1 MTTEFASDDRARSS
15 LGPTDS
21 ERVRVIREGVAS
33 YLPDIDPEETS
44 EWLESFDDMLSR
56 SGSARARYLM
66 LRLLERAGEQR
77 VAIPALTSTDYV
89 NTIPTEMEPW
99 FPGDEEVE
107 RRYRRWIRWN
117 AAIMVHRAQRP
128 GVGVGGHISTYASS
142 ASLYEVGFNHF
153 FRGKSHPGGG
163 DQVFIQGHASP
174 GIYARAF
181 LEGRLSADQLD
192 GFRQE
197 HSHPGGGLPSY
208 PHPRLMPH
216 FWEFPTVSMGLGPM
230 NAIFQARFNHYLHD
244 RGIKDTSDQH
254 VWAFLGDG
262 EMDEPESR
270 GQIQIAANEGLDNL
284 TFVVNCNLQRLDGP
298 VRGNGKIIQ
307 ELESFFR
314 GAGWNVIKVVW
325 GREWDALLHA
335 DKDGALV
342 NLMNT
347 TPDGDFQTYKA
358 NDGAYVKEHFF
369 GRDPRTKALVQNMSD
384 AEIWNLKRGGHD
396 YRKVYAAYR
405 AAMEHKGQPTV
416 ILAKTIKGYTLGSH
430 FQGRNATHQM
440 KKLALQDLKDF
451 RDSIRIPIT
460 DAELEADPYLPP
472 YYHPG
477 KESPEIRYLL
487 DRRRS
492 LGGFLPERR
501 TKSKALTLPPK
512 EIYAPLKGG
521 SGPQQVATTMAT
533 VRVFK
538 ELLRDAGIG
547 KRIVPIIPD
556 EARTFGMDSWFPT
569 LKIYNR
575 HGQLYTAVD
584 AQLMLAYKESET
596 GQILHEGINE
606 AGSTSSFTAVGT
618 SYSTHD
624 EPMIPVYIF
633 YSMFGFQRTGDG
645 FWAAADQMARGFVLG
660 ATAGRTTLTGEGLQH
675 ADGHSLLLASS
686 NPAVVAYDP
695 AFAYEL
701 AHIVESGLSR
711 MYGENSENVYFYIT
725 IYNEPYHQPAEPEN
739 LDVDGLLRGIYRF
752 RTAAEPRSN
761 TAQILASGVS
771 MPDALRA
778 ADLLAQRWDVAADVW
793 SVTSWNELRRDGVET
808 DKQILR
814 HPDRPAP
821 VPFVTE
827 VLGSTAGPVVAVS
840 DWMRS
845 VPEQIRPWVP
855 GSYVTLGTD
864 GFGFSDTR
872 PAARRFFNTD
882 AESVVVAV
890 LEALARDGAIDP
902 SVAVAAAREYRIDDV
917 MAAPEQTSDPGVA

>member
-1 MTTEFASDDRARSS
+1 MRHDRTGNSSAYHRPRSDDSS
-15 LGPTDS
+15 DCPS
-21 ERVRVIREGVAS
+21 ESDRVRVIREGVAS

-44 EWLESFDDMLSR
+44 EWLESFDDLLSR
-56 SGSARARYLM
+56 SGPARARYLM
-66 LRLLERAGEQR
+66 LRMLERAGEQR

-89 NTIPTEMEPW
+89 NTIPTELEPW

-142 ASLYEVGFNHF
+142 AALYEVGFNHF

-163 DQVFIQGHASP
+163 DQVFIQGHGSP

-208 PHPRLMPH
+208 PHPRLMPE

-270 GQIQIAANEGLDNL
+270 GQIQIAANEALDNL

-325 GREWDALLHA
+325 GREWDALLQA

-347 TPDGDFQTYKA
+347 TPDGDYQTYRA
-358 NDGAYVKEHFF
+358 NDGAYVREHFF
-369 GRDPRTKALVQNMSD
+369 GRDPRTKALVQNISD

-416 ILAKTIKGYTLGSH
+416 ILAKTIKGYTLGAH

-451 RDSIRIPIT
+451 RDAIRIPIS
-460 DAELEADPYLPP
+460 DAQLEENPYLPP

-477 KESPEIRYLL
+477 PESPEIRYLL
-487 DRRRS
+487 DRRTA
-492 LGGFLPERR
+492 LGGFVPARR
-501 TKSKALTLPPK
+501 NKSRALTLPPR
-512 EIYAPLKGG
+512 EVYEPLKGG
-521 SGPQQVATTMAT
+521 SGTRRWPPRWRPCGCSRNCCATSDIGSSDRADHSRRGPHLRHGLVVPDAEDLQPQRPAVYRRRRPIDVGVQ
-533 VRVFK
+533 
-538 ELLRDAGIG
+538 G
-547 KRIVPIIPD
+547 KRERADP
-556 EARTFGMDSWFPT
+556 ARGHQRGRFDG
-569 LKIYNR
+569 
-575 HGQLYTAVD
+575 A
-584 AQLMLAYKESET
+584 
-596 GQILHEGINE
+596 
-606 AGSTSSFTAVGT
+606 SFTAVGT

-633 YSMFGFQRTGDG
+633 YSMFGFQRTGDS

-675 ADGHSLLLASS
+675 ADGHSLLLAST

-701 AHIVESGLSR
+701 AYIVESGLAR
-711 MYGENSENVYFYIT
+711 MFGENPENVYFYIT
-725 IYNEPYHQPAEPEN
+725 IYNEPYPQPAEPEN
-739 LDVDGLLRGIYRF
+739 LDVEQLLRGMYRYRPATEK
-752 RTAAEPRSN
+752 RTN
-761 TAQILASGVS
+761 VAQILASGVS
-771 MPDALRA
+771 MPGSA
-778 ADLLAQRWDVAADVW
+778 AG
-793 SVTSWNELRRDGVET
+793 RRDAGRALGRGCRRVVGDVVGT
-808 DKQILR
+808 NCTATAWPSRSRSCAI
-814 HPDRPAP
+814 PTSRPRRPSSPRCSARTSGPGGGRVRTGCARCPSRSASGCRTPTSRWVPTGSASPTPGPRRGATSTPTPSRSWWPFSRRWP
-821 VPFVTE
+821 VTARSTRRCRSRRP
-827 VLGSTAGPVVAVS
+827 GST
-840 DWMRS
+840 
-845 VPEQIRPWVP
+845 
-855 GSYVTLGTD
+855 GSTT
-864 GFGFSDTR
+864 
-872 PAARRFFNTD
+872 
-882 AESVVVAV
+882 
-890 LEALARDGAIDP
+890 
-902 SVAVAAAREYRIDDV
+902 
-917 MAAPEQTSDPGVA
+917 

>member
-1 MTTEFASDDRARSS
+1 MTTHFASDDRPQSS
-15 LGPTDS
+15 LGPTES
-21 ERVRVIREGVAS
+21 ERIRVIREGVAS
-33 YLPDIDPEETS
+33 YLPDIDPEETA
-44 EWLESFDDMLSR
+44 EWLESFDDLLSR
-56 SGSARARYLM
+56 SGPARARYLM
-66 LRLLERAGEQR
+66 LRMLERAGEQR

-181 LEGRLSADQLD
+181 LEGRLSSDQLD

-244 RGIKDTSDQH
+244 RGIKDTADQH

-270 GQIQIAANEGLDNL
+270 GQIQ
-284 TFVVNCNLQRLDGP
+284 VVNCNLQRLDGP

-325 GREWDALLHA
+325 GREWDVLLHA
-335 DKDGALV
+335 DKDAALV

-358 NDGAYVKEHFF
+358 NDGAYVREHFF
-369 GRDPRTKALVQNMSD
+369 GRDPRTKALVDHISD
-384 AEIWNLKRGGHD
+384 ADIWSLKRGGHD

-416 ILAKTIKGYTLGSH
+416 ILAKTIKGYTLGAH

-451 RDSIRIPIT
+451 RDAIRIPIS
-460 DAELEADPYLPP
+460 DAELEENPYLPP

-501 TKSKALTLPPK
+501 TKAKALALPSS
-512 EIYAPLKGG
+512 EVYAPLKTG
-521 SGPQQVATTMAT
+521 SGQQTVATTMAT

-538 ELLRDAGIG
+538 ELLRDPNIG

-575 HGQLYTAVD
+575 NGQLYTAVD
-584 AQLMLAYKESET
+584 AQLMLAYKESPT

-606 AGSTSSFTAVGT
+606 AGSTASFTAVGT
-618 SYSTHD
+618 SYSTHN

-675 ADGHSLLLASS
+675 ADGHSLLLAST

-701 AHIVESGLSR
+701 AHIVESGLAR
-711 MYGENSENVYFYIT
+711 MFGETPENIYFYIT
-725 IYNEPYHQPAEPEN
+725 IYNEPYHQPAEPAD
-739 LDVDGLLRGIYRF
+739 LDVQSLLRGIYRF
-752 RTAAEPRSN
+752 RAAGEKRSN
-761 TAQILASGVS
+761 AAQILASGVS

-778 ADLLAQRWDVAADVW
+778 AEMLAERWDVAADVW
-793 SVTSWNELRRDGVET
+793 SVTSWNELHRDGVEVE
-808 DKQILR
+808 KQILR
-814 HPDRPAP
+814 HPDQPAP

-827 VLGSTAGPVVAVS
+827 VLGKTAGPVVAVT
-840 DWMRS
+840 DWMRA

-855 GSYVTLGTD
+855 NTYVTLGTD

-872 PAARRFFNTD
+872 PAARRYFNTD

-890 LEALARDGAIDP
+890 LEALARDGDIDP